1 MWTLCI
7 LTGIHESTRALADHC
22 LRLGLPMSLTLGPCC
37 PQAGVTEQLCAA
49 RDACVTDMLR
59 QCKDCLDTGSLLAT
73 VSVQLRLIL
82 NVDPTALTV
91 LGLRIHVP
99 ALHI

>member
-1 MWTLCI
+1 
-7 LTGIHESTRALADHC
+7 
-22 LRLGLPMSLTLGPCC
+22 MSLTLGPCC

-73 VSVQLRLIL
+73 VSIQLRLIL
-82 NVDPTALTV
+82 NGGSTALEV
-91 LGLRIHVP
+91 PGLQIHSGI
-99 ALHI
+99 ALMK